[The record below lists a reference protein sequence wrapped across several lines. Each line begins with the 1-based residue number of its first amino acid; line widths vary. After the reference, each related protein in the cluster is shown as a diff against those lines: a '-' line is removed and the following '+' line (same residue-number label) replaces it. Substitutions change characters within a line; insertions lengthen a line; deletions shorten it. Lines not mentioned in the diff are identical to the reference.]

1 MKSMK
6 PPVSPRCP
14 LVGTSVPLPKQRWA
28 RRPML
33 NAQCS
38 MLNVEQCSMLNVEQ
52 CSMLNLDNAECLTLS
67 LSPAWV
73 RLGVHNDGRQDFEHL
88 TGFIDQRC
96 GVRVHLR
103 LGKCDQPQPVA
114 RLRALFSRDRGL
126 GNEVALRLT
135 GASFL
140 EVG

>member
-1 MKSMK
+1 
-6 PPVSPRCP
+6 
-14 LVGTSVPLPKQRWA
+14 
-28 RRPML
+28 
-33 NAQCS
+33 

-96 GVRVHLR
+96 GVRGHLR

-140 EVG
+140 EVGSDRRARVEQLPRQASDDIIYGTKPAAEHDDVARKCK